1 MLCIR
6 LLNYIL
12 NNIIIIKLY
21 VVEKCC
27 KKKLKNNLIKS
38 IKLKSNQVEI
48 IKNSNQIKKLINN
61 GWYSIKHYNT
71 NITMVDIEYYY
82 NDEIYNVIFK
92 YPNTFQFPLNFKT
105 IDFDNKILT
114 LTDMKDNNV
123 SNIFDN
129 YKGPNNDFYINN
141 NIKFSINDICVLNN
155 LMTYQENNL
164 NFKVTFFNLDEYI
177 IEKNKDILNYLKTKT
192 K

>member
-21 VVEKCC
+21 LVEKCC
-27 KKKLKNNLIKS
+27 KSKNKNNLIKS
-38 IKLKSNQVEI
+38 IKLKSSEVEI
-48 IKNSNQIKKLINN
+48 IQDSNQIKKIINN
-61 GWYSIKHYNT
+61 GWYSIKHYN
-71 NITMVDIEYYY
+71 NDITMIDIEYYY

-92 YPNTFQFPLNFKT
+92 YPNTFQFPLNFKI

-129 YKGPNNDFYINN
+129 YKGPNNDFYIYN
-141 NIKFSINDICVLNN
+141 NIKFSINDICILNN
-155 LMTYQENNL
+155 IMTYKENNL
-164 NFKVTFFNLDEYI
+164 NFKLTFFNLDEFI
-177 IEKNKDILNYLKTKT
+177 IEKNKDIINYLKTKT